1 MLFAIAGGKKLLA
14 RPISSLNMR
23 DVCLGRQ
30 AIYDRKRRVVGWEL
44 LFRTADGV
52 RVGLK
57 DGTQATAQTLLSS
70 IVEIGLE
77 RITDAG
83 EPVYLNCTR
92 EFLNQPPLLPPD
104 RCVLE
109 VLEDISMDDSLLAAL
124 DHLRDQ
130 GYQIALD
137 DFVYEPRLAP
147 LAKREHI
154 VKGDVL
160 ALGLAGLESQVRQLL
175 PFGVTLLAEK
185 IDSEKEFEA
194 CKRMGF
200 DLFQGYYLRRP
211 DTLTAKGA
219 QTNKLSALVLLSEC
233 HKDDADLTK
242 VARILSSDPG
252 LSYKTLQL
260 ANGTLFQVHT
270 PIASIPQA
278 VAVIGLDALAR
289 WSTLLMLA
297 GLSDCPPSYLE
308 RALERGRMCE
318 LLARQT
324 GLAEQSAYLAGLL
337 SILDS
342 AMGVPLKDLAPRL
355 PLSGEIRAALSD
367 RSGSLGNLLEAVTS
381 YEAGRPVPGPAPV
394 ATMERCFWESCEY
407 ARQTSTLLGLKN
419 SA

>member
-1 MLFAIAGGKKLLA
+1 
-14 RPISSLNMR
+14 MR

-52 RVGLK
+52 RGELQ
-57 DGTQATAQTLLSS
+57 DGTQATAQTLLNS

-109 VLEDISMDDSLLAAL
+109 VLEDIPMDDGLLAAL
-124 DHLRDQ
+124 DRLREQ

-147 LAKREHI
+147 LVQRAHI
-154 VKGDVL
+154 VKVDVL
-160 ALGLAGLESQVRQLL
+160 AVGLARLEGQVRQLL

-211 DTLTAKGA
+211 DTLTAKVA
-219 QTNKLSALVLLSEC
+219 QTNKLSALVLLTEC
-233 HKDDADLTK
+233 RKDDADLAK

-260 ANGTLFQVHT
+260 ANSALFQVHT

-278 VAVIGLDALAR
+278 ITVIGLAALGR
-289 WSTLLMLA
+289 WAALLMLA
-297 GLSDCPPSYLE
+297 GLTDCPPSYLE
-308 RALERGRMCE
+308 RAIERGRMCE
-318 LLARQT
+318 LLARRT
-324 GLAEQSAYLAGLL
+324 GASEDSAYLAGLL
-337 SILDS
+337 SILDA

-355 PLSGEIRAALSD
+355 PLSAEIKAALAD
-367 RSGSLGNLLEAVTS
+367 RSGSLGKLLEAVTS
-381 YEAGRPVPGPAPV
+381 YEAGRPVQGLVPV
-394 ATMERCFWESCEY
+394 EAMERCFWEACEY
-407 ARQTSTLLGLKN
+407 ARQTATRLGLRN
-419 SA
+419 NA